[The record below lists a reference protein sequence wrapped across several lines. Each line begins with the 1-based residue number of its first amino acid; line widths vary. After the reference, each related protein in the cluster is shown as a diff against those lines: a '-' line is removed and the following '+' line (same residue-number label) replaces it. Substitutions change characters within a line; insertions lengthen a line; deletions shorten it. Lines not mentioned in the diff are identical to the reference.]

1 MSTYSSDL
9 SDTSGAESLTE
20 IKRKKRKHHHHA
32 DGGKMLKYYKYLYEQ
47 KCRES
52 DHYKKLYRAKNKE
65 CEQLTTLN
73 QQYQGRV
80 IAYLL
85 ESHTS
90 NSTTYASSMSRC
102 SSQNDIL
109 RDEDFSNQNDVDD
122 LLVHDIASSHSHNNK
137 PNHNCGDDPLNPV
150 KSYDFVE
157 DVSIRWKNPR

>member
-9 SDTSGAESLTE
+9 SDTSGSESMTE
-20 IKRKKRKHHHHA
+20 TKRKKRKHNV

-47 KCRES
+47 KCKES

-65 CEQLTTLN
+65 CEQLTILN

-90 NSTTYASSMSRC
+90 NSTTYDSSMSRC

-109 RDEDFSNQNDVDD
+109 RDEDFTNQNDVDD
-122 LLVHDIASSHSHNNK
+122 LLVHDIASSHSKSNLSSGKN
-137 PNHNCGDDPLNPV
+137 DDPLNPV
-150 KSYDFVE
+150 KSYDFVV
-157 DVSIRWKNPR
+157 DVSIIYS